1 MVTYFKYILLALLFT
16 ILIFPQDY
24 KISEKEV
31 ELGLLKDEIQKLE
44 KELTEKTAAE
54 KKSFEAV
61 ENLSKQSFLIN
72 KVINSIRK
80 EISLKQKEI
89 EESKQ
94 KMNKIEAEIKV
105 LMDNYAKY
113 VVAVYKKGSY
123 NELELLVDA
132 SSLQQAVLRL
142 HYLQKFSEKRENDL
156 EKLKNKKS
164 ELAGAKQKL
173 ETEKQQKLEL
183 TASKENENQSLQSK
197 LKERKS
203 ILTALQNNNKELRKN
218 LSAKK
223 ESQKQIEEL
232 IVQLIEAERIRKEAL
247 LKKENQIT
255 SENKTG
261 DEISGRN
268 SGLEY
273 DFDTSTFTSF
283 SNLKGKM
290 IMPLHKGKIIRKFGE
305 NKNKKLNTVTLNYGI
320 DIKASGDRNVRCVGE
335 GIISAIDWLPGY
347 GNVIIVSHKDN
358 YRTVYGHLSEI
369 YVAEGDRVKSGTVL
383 AKVDET
389 IEGEILHFEI
399 WQSRDKQ
406 NPELWIAKK

>member
-1 MVTYFKYILLALLFT
+1 VVTYLRYILLALLIT
-16 ILIFPQDY
+16 NLISPQDS

-31 ELGLLKDEIQKLE
+31 ELGLIKKEIEELE
-44 KELTEKTAAE
+44 KELKEKSSAE

-61 ENLSKQSFLIN
+61 ENISKQSFLIN
-72 KVINSIRK
+72 KVINSLRM
-80 EISLKQKEI
+80 EITAKQKKIENTKKKISEI
-89 EESKQ
+89 ES
-94 KMNKIEAEIKV
+94 EIKV

-123 NELELLVDA
+123 NELEALVDA

-142 HYLQKFSEKRENDL
+142 HYLQEFSEKRENDL
-156 EKLKNKKS
+156 EELRHKKS
-164 ELAGAKQKL
+164 ELAETNRKL
-173 ETEKQQKLEL
+173 EIEKQQKSDL
-183 TASKENENQSLQSK
+183 TEDKENEYKVLRSK

-203 ILTALQNNNKELRKN
+203 ILATLQNNTKELRKN
-218 LSAKK
+218 LSVKK

-232 IVQLIEAERIRKEAL
+232 IVQLIEAERIRKEAEL
-247 LKKENQIT
+247 NKENQIA

-261 DEISGRN
+261 DEISERN
-268 SGLEY
+268 TGLEY

-335 GIISAIDWLPGY
+335 GIISGY
-347 GNVIIVSHKDN
+347 GNVIIVSHKEN

-389 IEGEILHFEI
+389 IDGEILHFEI

-406 NPELWIAKK
+406 NPELWLAKK